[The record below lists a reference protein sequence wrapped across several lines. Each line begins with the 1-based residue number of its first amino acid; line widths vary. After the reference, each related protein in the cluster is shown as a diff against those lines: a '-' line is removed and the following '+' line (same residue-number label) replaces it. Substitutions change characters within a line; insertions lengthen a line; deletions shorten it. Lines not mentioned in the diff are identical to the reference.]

1 MAGEPESRRYKGAMD
16 IVEERDRRVQRRSF
30 GTVAAS
36 YLKPRPLGAFLLGI
50 SSGFPLTLLL
60 ATMSYW
66 LSKVGIDKKTIGF
79 AFALGT
85 PYTIKWLWAPLIDG
99 IAIPF
104 LARWVGQ
111 RRAWLWTVQALLAF
125 AIIQLGASDPVH
137 HIGRFAIWG
146 VIMSFLAATQDIII
160 DAYRIESL
168 PDEELAQ
175 GTATNQVGY
184 RTGNLLAGAGT
195 IFLASTEGAGLG
207 WPSAYAMSAFLV
219 LPGAI
224 ASLWLGRGKH
234 TAVRDR
240 EFSAAT
246 LMHFLTHNVIAPFAD
261 FLRRPGAWVILLFV
275 LTYKLGDAVGQN
287 MLSPM
292 VVHQGFTDTDYI
304 AINKLVGFW
313 ALVVGSLIAGAM
325 IARFGM
331 SRLLFGAGI
340 IMMIANLLFAAVAST
355 GHSVVLLTLAVG
367 TENLFAAISLTV
379 FATYLAGL
387 SNTAFTATQYALLS
401 SVAAIGRTF
410 ATTPSGYVAAGL
422 GWPGFYVFCAFLGI
436 PGLLFLWLMQRRGF
450 VVETVRQKGVEGAV
464 PEDGEEGGE

>member
-1 MAGEPESRRYKGAMD
+1 MAKAKTKEAPRRQS
-16 IVEERDRRVQRRSF
+16 IRE
-30 GTVAAS
+30 VAAS

-99 IAIPF
+99 IAIPG
-104 LARWVGQ
+104 LARLIGQ
-111 RRAWLWTVQALLAF
+111 RRAWLWVVQALLAV
-125 AIIQLGASDPVH
+125 ALIQLGASDPVH
-137 HIGRFAIWG
+137 HIARFAIWG
-146 VIMSFLAATQDIII
+146 VTVAFLAATQDIVI
-160 DAYRIESL
+160 DAYRIETL
-168 PDEELAQ
+168 PEEELAQ

-195 IFLASTEGAGLG
+195 IYLASTEGMRLG
-207 WPSAYAMSAFLV
+207 WPMAYALTAFLV

-224 ASLWLGRGKH
+224 ASLWLGPGKH
-234 TAVRDR
+234 TAVRER
-240 EFSAAT
+240 NFGLAT
-246 LMHFLTHNVIAPFAD
+246 VVHFLKHNVVAPFAD
-261 FLRRPGAWVILLFV
+261 FLKRPGAWLILLFV

-313 ALVVGSLIAGAM
+313 ALVIGSLIAGAM

-331 SRLLFGAGI
+331 VRLLFGAGV
-340 IMMIANLLFAAVAST
+340 IMMVANLMFSTVAST
-355 GHSVVLLTLAVG
+355 GHSVALLTLAVA

-379 FATYLAGL
+379 FATYLSGL

-410 ATTPSGYVAAGL
+410 ATTPSGIVAEKL
-422 GWPGFYVFCAFLGI
+422 GWPGFYVFCAFLAI
-436 PGLLFLWLMQRRGF
+436 PGLLFLWLMQRAGF
-450 VVETVRQKGVEGAV
+450 VVESVRQRGVEGAASPKV
-464 PEDGEEGGE
+464 EDEEGRGKGR

>member
-1 MAGEPESRRYKGAMD
+1 MIEPTSTRNPPRRRLGETL
-16 IVEERDRRVQRRSF
+16 RDYVR
-30 GTVAAS
+30 
-36 YLKPRPLGAFLLGI
+36 PRPLGAFLLGI

-66 LSKVGIDKKTIGF
+66 LSRIGIDKKTIGF

-85 PYTIKWLWAPLIDG
+85 PYTLKFLWAPLIDG

-111 RRAWLWTVQALLAF
+111 RRAWLYVVQALLAV
-125 AIIQLGASDPVH
+125 ALIRLGASDPVH
-137 HIGRFAIWG
+137 HIGRFAFWG
-146 VIMSFLAATQDIII
+146 VLVAFLAATQDIVI
-160 DAYRIESL
+160 DAYRIETL
-168 PDEELAQ
+168 PDDQLAQ

-195 IFLASTEGAGLG
+195 IALASTQGAGLG
-207 WPSAYAMSAFLV
+207 WPAAYAISALLV

-224 ASLWLGRGKH
+224 ASLWLGPGRR
-234 TAVRDR
+234 TAVRDSH
-240 EFSAAT
+240 FGLAA
-246 LMHFLTHNVIAPFAD
+246 MRHFLKHNVYDPFVD
-261 FLRRPGAWVILLFV
+261 FLGRPGAWLILLFV

-292 VVHQGFTDTDYI
+292 VVHQGFTDTDYV

-313 ALVVGSLIAGAM
+313 ALVIGSLVAGAM

-331 SRLLFGAGI
+331 ARLLFGAGI
-340 IMMIANLLFAAVAST
+340 IMAGANLMFATVAST
-355 GHSVVLLTLAVG
+355 GHSVVMLTLAVG

-410 ATTPSGYVAAGL
+410 ATTPSGIAAEKL
-422 GWPGFYVFCAFLGI
+422 GWPGFYVFCAFLAI
-436 PGLLFLWLMQRRGF
+436 PGLVFLWLMHRAGF
-450 VVETVRQKGVEGAV
+450 VVESVRQRGVEGAAV
-464 PEDGEEGGE
+464 ADEAGEG